1 MQRPYNVEFSGVGR
15 CGVPKRVSAV
25 ESISP
30 AFVRTKQLLFR
41 PFRFGLWA
49 RLAVVALITGE
60 AGGVGGGGGSLPNLN
75 TTRRGDDDSLAG
87 YLADHWANHWTGA
100 AHPFRTPGWEQIQP
114 YVGLFVLGL
123 GLGLAVLLLWIYS
136 DCVYRFILLDAVVSG
151 QCRLREGW
159 RRWRAAGRRYFVW
172 VVAFGFVAFVLVGLV
187 VGVPAL
193 LAYRAGW
200 FEKPDQNLGA
210 LIGWG
215 ILLGLVAIVL
225 VAVLAIVEM
234 FGRDF
239 LVPVMAFGDVGAL
252 EGWERLLDMM
262 SSEKLAYTGYAL
274 MKIVLAMG
282 GAVIFS
288 IVDLIVVLILLI
300 PLGLLGLAG
309 YFIGKSAGF
318 TWDISTELLLAAVG
332 LLIVAGILYVVG
344 FVYAPG
350 LVFFQSY
357 TLEFFAPRYGPLGSK
372 MFPANPPI
380 VPPLAPPAA
389 PITPAVPGDAFP

>member
-1 MQRPYNVEFSGVGR
+1 
-15 CGVPKRVSAV
+15 VPKRGSAV

-30 AFVRTKQLLFR
+30 ALNRTKQMLFR

-60 AGGVGGGGGSLPNLN
+60 AGGVGGGGGSLSNLN
-75 TTRRGDDDSLAG
+75 TNRGGDDGLAG
-87 YLADHWANHWTGA
+87 YWAGHWVKHWTGA
-100 AHPFRTPGWEQIQP
+100 AHLFSTPGWEQVQP
-114 YVGLFVLGL
+114 YIGLILLGL
-123 GLGLAVLLLWIYS
+123 GLALAVLLLWIYG

-172 VVAFGFVAFVLVGLV
+172 VIAFGFMAFVLVGLV
-187 VGVPAL
+187 VGVPVL

-215 ILLGLVAIVL
+215 VLLGLVVIVV
-225 VAVLAIVEM
+225 VAALATIEM
-234 FGRDF
+234 LGRDF
-239 LVPVMAFGDVGAL
+239 LVPVMAFEGVGAL
-252 EGWERLLDMM
+252 EGWEQLLDMM
-262 SSEKLAYTGYAL
+262 GSEKMAYTGYVL

-288 IVDLIVVLILLI
+288 IVDLIVILILLI
-300 PLGLLGLAG
+300 PLGLLGLAA
-309 YFIGKSAGF
+309 YLIGKSTGF
-318 TWDISTELLLAAVG
+318 TWDSSTELLLAAVG
-332 LLIVAGILYVVG
+332 LLVVAGMLYVVG

-380 VPPLAPPAA
+380 VPPLSPPIG
-389 PITPAVPGDAFP
+389 PIAPAVPGDAFP